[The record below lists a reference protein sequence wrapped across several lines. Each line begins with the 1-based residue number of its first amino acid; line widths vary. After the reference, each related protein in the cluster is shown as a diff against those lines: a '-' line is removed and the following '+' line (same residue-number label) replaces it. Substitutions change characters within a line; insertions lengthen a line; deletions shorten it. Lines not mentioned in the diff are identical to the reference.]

1 MNTVITKLLPAWL
14 SVKSNITWSSQIIPS
29 TSTSW
34 RSWPRWNR
42 IPLPPDQS
50 YTYSCPCFHNPAKY
64 KWIIHHGNPL
74 LCHFEFKKVTTLFFF
89 CRNVGLGFL
98 TNKNNFQLLV
108 LGLKNTL
115 ILTQKVQFGEFTG
128 YFSPNSQSGTQ
139 GVDSVFELVFHS
151 LYLPHTGA
159 HMFVCTRVHVVWR
172 ALGRKTN
179 RT

>member
-1 MNTVITKLLPAWL
+1 MEQNTFTTR
-14 SVKSNITWSSQIIPS
+14 SNLIPS
-29 TSTSW
+29 HVHVFTILLNTNELS
-34 RSWPRWNR
+34 
-42 IPLPPDQS
+42 IMEIL
-50 YTYSCPCFHNPAKY
+50 CFV
-64 KWIIHHGNPL
+64 IL
-74 LCHFEFKKVTTLFFF
+74 SLKKETTLFFF

-115 ILTQKVQFGEFTG
+115 ILTQKVQLGEFTG

-159 HMFVCTRVHVVWR
+159 HMFVCTRVHVV
-172 ALGRKTN
+172 
-179 RT
+179 